1 MNIGSSCFVPRN
13 PPGVRTFS
21 VAFSGPALAHELGCA
36 EQSRAGQGEG
46 LSMATIANAILPH
59 IPYLRR
65 FARSLTGRQE
75 SGDAYVAAVLESLI
89 EDPSSFPDGIEPRV
103 ALYQVFARLWNSIG
117 ANGQSSIAAAASDTS
132 ISLVDRR
139 IEAMMPIPRQAFLLV
154 SVEGFSA
161 DEAGIILDRT
171 SAQIDADLDEAGREI
186 AEQVATDV
194 LIIEDEP
201 LIAMDL
207 ESIVTNVG
215 HRVLGVARTKREA
228 AAMVKKR
235 RPGLVLADVQLADGS
250 SGLDAVRE
258 ILDVED
264 VPVIFI
270 TAYPEQVLTGRR
282 PEPTFLI
289 PKPFQQETVRTII
302 SQALFFDVRA
312 HNMDLPKPADPA
324 VKEKSP

>member
-1 MNIGSSCFVPRN
+1 M
-13 PPGVRTFS
+13 
-21 VAFSGPALAHELGCA
+21 
-36 EQSRAGQGEG
+36 
-46 LSMATIANAILPH
+46 TIANAILPH

-89 EDPSSFPDGIEPRV
+89 ADPSSFPQDLDPRV
-103 ALYQVFARLWNSIG
+103 ALYRVFSRLWNSVA
-117 ANGQSSIAAAASDTS
+117 ANDQARPGVVSADSS

-154 SVEGFSA
+154 SVEGFSPRQ
-161 DEAGIILDRT
+161 AGQILQR
-171 SAQIDADLDEAGREI
+171 SPSEIEADLDEAGREI
-186 AEQVATDV
+186 AEQVATDI

-201 LIAMDL
+201 LIALDL

-215 HRVLGVARTKREA
+215 HRVMGVARTKTEA
-228 AAMVKKR
+228 EQMVKKQ
-235 RPGLVLADVQLADGS
+235 RPGLILADVQLADGS

-258 ILDVED
+258 ILQTTDL
-264 VPVIFI
+264 PVIFI
-270 TAYPEQVLTGRR
+270 TAYPEQVLTGHR

-312 HNMDLPKPADPA
+312 HNIAKPDGR
-324 VKEKSP
+324 